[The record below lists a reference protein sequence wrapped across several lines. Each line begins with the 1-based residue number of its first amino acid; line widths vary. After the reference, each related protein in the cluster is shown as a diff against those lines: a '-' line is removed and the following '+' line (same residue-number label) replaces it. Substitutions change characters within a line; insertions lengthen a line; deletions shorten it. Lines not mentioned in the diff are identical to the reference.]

1 MREEDK
7 EWAAISAWL
16 KANGLMLF
24 IPWKGKPYLVRKVV
38 QS

>member
-16 KANGLMLF
+16 RANGLVLL
-24 IPWKGKPYLVRKVV
+24 IPWKGKPHLARKAPR
-38 QS
+38 S